1 MEYNYISI
9 KEILNRV
16 LRHPLL
22 SDVDLDNVIYHTLD
36 FFRIFGIPK
45 MYMDKEITTDI
56 KDYRGLLPCD
66 LIKITQV
73 KNTKTNLC
81 MRSMTD
87 NFNPSEPEGEY
98 IEDTFKT
105 QGTVIYTSFKE
116 GRINISYKSLPVD
129 ENGYPLLIDNE
140 VFLKG
145 LELYIKK
152 EEFSILFDLGK
163 INIQVLNNAQQQ
175 YSWIAGQIQS
185 EFLIPSVSE
194 MESISRMWTSL
205 IQNNTHFDKGFRDLG
220 NREYIRRH

>member
-45 MYMDKEITTDI
+45 MYMDKEIIVDI

-87 NFNPSEPEGEY
+87 NFSPSEPEGEY

-175 YSWIAGQIQS
+175 YSWVAGQIQS

>member
-45 MYMDKEITTDI
+45 MYMDKEITIDI

-87 NFNPSEPEGEY
+87 NFNPGEPEGEY

-116 GRINISYKSLPVD
+116 GKINISYKSLPVD

-163 INIQVLNNAQQQ
+163 ISIQVLNNAQQQ
-175 YSWIAGQIQS
+175 YSWVAGQIQS